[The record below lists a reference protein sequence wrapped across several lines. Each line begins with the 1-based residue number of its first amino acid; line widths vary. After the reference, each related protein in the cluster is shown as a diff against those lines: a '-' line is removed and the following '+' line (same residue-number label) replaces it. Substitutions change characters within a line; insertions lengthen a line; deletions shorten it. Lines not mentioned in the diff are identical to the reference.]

1 MPSPPK
7 PRTEVEMDQPR
18 ILAID
23 DDHNQL
29 ASLGRIFR
37 RSGIEIIKASNGRD
51 GLRKALRLGPDLI
64 LLDVTMPR
72 MSGHEFLR
80 RFRRI
85 ERRLANRATRNLPET
100 PVIFLTAR
108 GQLHQRIDGLDAGA
122 ADYITKP
129 FDADELRAR
138 VRRAL
143 RDARR
148 LRGLSPGEAA

>member
-1 MPSPPK
+1 MDSPL
-7 PRTEVEMDQPR
+7 

-23 DDHNQL
+23 DDPHQL
-29 ASLGRIFR
+29 ASLERIFR
-37 RSGIEIIKASNGRD
+37 RSGFEVVKSPHGRD
-51 GLRKALRLGPDLI
+51 GLRKALRLRPDLI

-80 RFRRI
+80 RYRRL
-85 ERRLANRATRNLPET
+85 ERRLELNADRGSRET

-108 GQLHQRIDGLDAGA
+108 ARLHQRVAGLDAGA

-143 RDARR
+143 RDTRR
-148 LRGLSPGEAA
+148 LRDLPSDNAA

>member
-1 MPSPPK
+1 MPQPPK
-7 PRTEVEMDQPR
+7 HRSEVEMDQPR

-29 ASLGRIFR
+29 ASLERIFR
-37 RSGIEIIKASNGRD
+37 RSGFEIFKSSNGRD
-51 GLRKALRLGPDLI
+51 GLRKALRLVPDLI

-80 RFRRI
+80 RFRRL
-85 ERRLANRATRNLPET
+85 ERRFGTSAAQNLPET

-108 GQLHQRIDGLDAGA
+108 ARLHQRIDGLDAGA